1 MGFPTMQHG
10 DQTLNNPN
18 LDEDACSHCHKSVQW
33 KITPNSDGS
42 STKKCPYCGM
52 QVKSKPISTTT
63 ESNNLKGNIKNA
75 LGKFNPFKK

>member
-1 MGFPTMQHG
+1 
-10 DQTLNNPN
+10 
-18 LDEDACSHCHKSVQW
+18 
-33 KITPNSDGS
+33 
-42 STKKCPYCGM
+42 M